1 MAFTEKAS
9 PTRGA
14 LVKFRASLDFVQK
27 AMSVLKLKRD
37 RLAADLNSL
46 LKEVERRD
54 VAEERLMGIYSDF
67 KSVLAMLGYSEVY
80 SASHSVGRMK
90 VKVSEDHVM
99 NVPVPRVGIEAM
111 PKLDVLGDPSL
122 TQTGKELQNL
132 VGELLEIA
140 RIEASIE
147 RMAYELS
154 LVNRKINAIEKM
166 VIPNYQTNIR
176 YIENFLSDEELED
189 FTRIKHVKAVSRE
202 KKT

>member
-1 MAFTEKAS
+1 
-9 PTRGA
+9 
-14 LVKFRASLDFVQK
+14 VKFRTSLDFVQK

-54 VAEERLMGIYSDF
+54 VAEEHLMRIYSDF

-80 SASHSVGRMK
+80 SACHSVGRMK

-99 NVPVPRVGIEAM
+99 NVPVPHVRIEAM

-122 TQTGKELQNL
+122 TQTGKELQGL

-166 VIPNYQTNIR
+166 VIPNYQTNIK

>member
-14 LVKFRASLDFVQK
+14 LVKFRTSLDFVQK

-46 LKEVERRD
+46 LKEMERRD
-54 VAEERLMGIYSDF
+54 VAEEHLMRIYSDF

-99 NVPVPRVGIEAM
+99 NVPVPGVRIEAM

-122 TQTGKELQNL
+122 TQTGKELQSL

-166 VIPNYQTNIR
+166 VIPNYQTNIK

-189 FTRIKHVKAVSRE
+189 FTRIKHVKAISRE